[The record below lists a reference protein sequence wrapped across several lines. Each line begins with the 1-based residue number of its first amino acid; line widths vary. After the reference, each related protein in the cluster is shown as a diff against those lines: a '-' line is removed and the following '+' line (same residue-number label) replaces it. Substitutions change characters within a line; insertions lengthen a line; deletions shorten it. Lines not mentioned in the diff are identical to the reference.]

1 MDHGL
6 GIILRPTYD
15 IADGHPSR
23 WEERTQEAGRRSYG
37 ATNLGRPFCG
47 GDRPSTARY
56 LEQVLLAISTFGH
69 IVRLVV
75 GLVVAVITTFIS
87 LRMLGV
93 RRGWLQAL
101 LAGVTGW
108 VIAAIVSAGL
118 NDWHWTADSFL
129 AVTIVIAIPTTMALM
144 LLLDLFAPPGSLA
157 RGSRAGLVAVP
168 KPGRVF
174 RQQVEPFTR
183 YRELLGIMHRHG
195 FGPAVGHKSR
205 SDDDEVHAAAPV
217 EVRLREALEEAGGV
231 FVKLGQIAA
240 TRIDLLPPQICAE
253 LSRLQSRSTPVPA
266 DDVRKVLEEELGR
279 PVEQIF
285 ASFEWTPLA
294 AASIAQTHT
303 AVLVTGESVVV
314 KVQRPAIDQTMKR
327 DLAALNQLAR
337 LAERRTE
344 LGQDLQV
351 SQLAKEFGRSLR
363 SELNFLEE
371 TNNTDE
377 MRIVVSDGS
386 DIRVPEVFREYC
398 TRRVVVEERLWG
410 TPLSEVDALDG
421 VDRSALAREL
431 LRVNIDH
438 ILRRGVFHADPHPG
452 NIMVLD
458 DGGLGMIDFGATG
471 RLDGIQQQAVVDML
485 IALVKRDYRLL
496 SDGLERVA
504 DVGAHISRQKLDR
517 SLAQLLAKYTRPNG
531 VVDTAALADLVPLLS
546 SYPDRAAGRSGGS
559 VPGADHA
566 RRNARRSLAGILR
579 DRGRHGARSGADGRR
594 GRRPERD
601 GPEGAHR
608 RAPGAPTPSQRRRSI
623 ADPALSRRAAGP
635 DRGERGQRPL
645 PANTGQPGGPG
656 VRRWRPGA
664 VVGPA
669 DGRRGGTSHR

>member
-1 MDHGL
+1 
-6 GIILRPTYD
+6 
-15 IADGHPSR
+15 
-23 WEERTQEAGRRSYG
+23 
-37 ATNLGRPFCG
+37 
-47 GDRPSTARY
+47 
-56 LEQVLLAISTFGH
+56 VLLAISTFGQ
-69 IVRLVV
+69 IVRLAL
-75 GLVVAVITTFIS
+75 GLVVAVVTTFIS

-101 LAGVTGW
+101 LAGVSGW

-118 NDWHWTADSFL
+118 NDWDWSADSFL

-144 LLLDLFAPPGSLA
+144 LLLDLFAPPGSLS
-157 RGSRAGLVAVP
+157 RGSRAGLVAMP
-168 KPGRVF
+168 KPGRAI

-183 YRELLGIMHRHG
+183 YRELLGIMRHHG

-205 SDDDEVHAAAPV
+205 GDDDQLDASAPV

-240 TRIDLLPPQICAE
+240 TRIDLLPPQFCTE

-266 DDVRKVLEEELGR
+266 DDVREVLEAELGR
-279 PVEQIF
+279 PVEQVF

-314 KVQRPAIDQTMKR
+314 KVQRPGIDHTMKR

-351 SQLAKEFGRSLR
+351 ANLANEFGRSLR
-363 SELNFLEE
+363 AELNFLEE

-386 DIRVPEVFREYC
+386 DILVPEVFREYC
-398 TRRVVVEERLWG
+398 TRRVVVEERLLG
-410 TPLSEVDALDG
+410 TPLSEIDALDG

-438 ILRRGVFHADPHPG
+438 ILHRGVFHADPHPG

-531 VVDTAALADLVPLLS
+531 VVDTAVLADLVPLLS
-546 SYPDRAAGRSGGS
+546 SFQIVLPGDLVVLFRALITLDGTLGVLSPGFSVTEAGMELGREQMADEGGDPNEMVQKALIAELPVLRRLPSDVGRSLTLLSRGELQVRTVASEDNDRFLRTLVNRAVLAFVGGVLAVSS
-559 VPGADHA
+559 VLLMGIE
-566 RRNARRSLAGILR
+566 AGPHIG
-579 DRGRHGARSGADGRR
+579 DNGARLTVAIGAGGLFFALLLLMRVIAMTV
-594 GRRPERD
+594 RD
-601 GPEGAHR
+601 GTA
-608 RAPGAPTPSQRRRSI
+608 
-623 ADPALSRRAAGP
+623 
-635 DRGERGQRPL
+635 
-645 PANTGQPGGPG
+645 
-656 VRRWRPGA
+656 
-664 VVGPA
+664 
-669 DGRRGGTSHR
+669 